1 MIVIT
6 KHENGLS
13 IRGHAHYAE
22 IGKDIVCAAVSSLA
36 QTLIYSIEELTE
48 DEIKY
53 VSKPG
58 TVEIKHGNLS
68 ANAQLLIDSFFVGV
82 RMIAD
87 NYPDYVGVDLVVERN
102 EGKRKNAHQEN

>member
-6 KHENGLS
+6 KHEDGLS

-48 DEIKY
+48 DKIQY

-68 ANAQLLIDSFFVGV
+68 ANAQLLVDSFFVGV
-82 RMIAD
+82 NMIAD
-87 NYPDYVGVDLVVERN
+87 NYPDNVRVDQAL
-102 EGKRKNAHQEN
+102 KS

>member
-13 IRGHAHYAE
+13 IKGHAHYAE

-48 DEIKY
+48 EQIQYDI
-53 VSKPG
+53 KPG
-58 TVEIKHGNLS
+58 TVDINYRDLS
-68 ANAQLLIDSFFVGV
+68 ANAQLLVDSFFVGV
-82 RMIAD
+82 NMIAD
-87 NYPDYVGVDLVVERN
+87 NYPDNVRVDQAL
-102 EGKRKNAHQEN
+102 KS